1 MHGPIPETDWN
12 AYKPARMAEMVEDA
26 GIAKTRLPFG
36 QLLSLA
42 VLAGAFIALGGAF
55 YLAVLTGVEEV
66 TGPVRFAGGVAF
78 SLGLILVIVGGA
90 ELFTGNALMVM
101 ALVDGRIPPSALLRN
116 WAIVFLGNA
125 IGAGLVVGLCYSAD
139 MLQGDFGAVA
149 RKATEAKFAL
159 STNAAV
165 ARGILCNA
173 LVCLAVWLTF
183 SARTAAGK
191 VLVIILPIAG
201 FVAMGMEHSIANL
214 FLLPAGLLAGA
225 EGGTREVLFN
235 LFPVTVGNIIGGAG
249 GVAVF
254 YWVAYR
260 SGADRPAA

>member
-1 MHGPIPETDWN
+1 MSGQIQDIDGN
-12 AYKPARMAEMVEDA
+12 AYRPARIAELVEEA
-26 GIAKTRLPFG
+26 GVAKAHLPFV
-36 QLLSLA
+36 QLLCLA

-55 YLAVLTGVEEV
+55 YLAVLSGVDDI
-66 TGPVRFAGGVAF
+66 TGPVRLAGGIAF

-101 ALVDGRIPPSALLRN
+101 ALVDRRISFVHLMRN
-116 WAIVFLGNA
+116 WGIVFLGNA
-125 IGAGLVVGLCYSAD
+125 VGAWMILGLCQSAGLVT
-139 MLQGDFGAVA
+139 GDFAEIA
-149 RKATEAKFAL
+149 RKVTEAKFQL

-173 LVCLAVWLTF
+173 LVCLAVWLSF

-201 FVAMGMEHSIANL
+201 FVVLGLEHSIANL
-214 FLLPAGLLAGA
+214 FLLPLGLLAGA
-225 EGGTREVLFN
+225 EGGVREVLLN

-249 GVAVF
+249 GVAFF
-254 YWVAYR
+254 YWVAY
-260 SGADRPAA
+260 GHGGKPA